1 MYNRYV
7 PQADGSFRRSRIQ
20 EPMPSQP
27 NRSPFSPGMREPPQR
42 KPPFQQQGSCPPQQN
57 NNPPQRPNDTPP
69 QRNPPPTHFHN
80 QCEHAAPSVGS
91 FLKGLLPQNFDVEDL
106 MVVLLLL
113 LMSGNSGS
121 DQNGA
126 LITLVIYLFL

>member
-20 EPMPSQP
+20 EPIPNQP
-27 NRSPFSPGMREPPQR
+27 NRPPSSPGTREPPQR
-42 KPPFQQQGSCPPQQN
+42 QPPPQQQDSCQQG
-57 NNPPQRPNDTPP
+57 NPPRQSCPPP
-69 QRNPPPTHFHN
+69 QRNPPPTHSGG
-80 QCEHAAPSVGS
+80 QWEHSAPSVGS
-91 FLKGLLPQNFDVEDL
+91 FLRGLLPQNFDVEDL

>member
-20 EPMPSQP
+20 EPIPNQP
-27 NRSPFSPGMREPPQR
+27 NRPPSFPGMREPPQR
-42 KPPFQQQGSCPPQQN
+42 QPPPQQQDN
-57 NNPPQRPNDTPP
+57 CQQGNAPRQNCPPP
-69 QRNPPPTHFHN
+69 QRNPPPTHSGG
-80 QCEHAAPSVGS
+80 QWEHSAPSVGS
-91 FLKGLLPQNFDVEDL
+91 FLRGLLPQNFDVEDL